1 MSWSKVKYFFFDTPE
16 EKEAAQYGYEK
27 EQTDMKKQQDPP
39 EQQDVTFPKVQPKQN
54 VVSIETA
61 KQSSKVVLLEPRTYS
76 EAQGIAD
83 HLKGR
88 RAVVINL
95 QRMSTDQA
103 VRIVDFLS
111 GTVYAIGG
119 DIQKIGPKTF
129 MCTPENVDIVGAISE
144 LFGEEEET
152 NIKRW

>member
-16 EKEAAQYGYEK
+16 EREAYEK
-27 EQTDMKKQQDPP
+27 EKEQVEMKKQQDPP
-39 EQQDVTFPKVQPKQN
+39 EQQDIPLTKAQPKQN
-54 VVSIETA
+54 IVSIETA

-119 DIQKIGPKTF
+119 DIQKLGPKTF
-129 MCTPENVDIVGAISE
+129 ICTPETVDIVGAISE

>member
-1 MSWSKVKYFFFDTPE
+1 MSSWSKVKYFFFETPE
-16 EKEAAQYGYEK
+16 EKEAQQAYEK
-27 EQTDMKKQQDPP
+27 EQIEMNKQQNQD
-39 EQQDVTFPKVQPKQN
+39 QQDIPVAKLETKQN

-61 KQSSKVVLLEPRTYS
+61 KHPSKVVLLEPRTYS

-95 QRMSTDQA
+95 QRMSSDQA
-103 VRIVDFLS
+103 LRIVDFLS
-111 GTVYAIGG
+111 GTVYAISG
-119 DIQKIGPKTF
+119 DIQKLGPKTF
-129 MCTPENVDIVGAISE
+129 ICTPETVDIVGAISE
-144 LFGEEEET
+144 LFGEEEDT

>member
-1 MSWSKVKYFFFDTPE
+1 MVKVKNTFDTPE
-16 EKEAAQYGYEK
+16 EKEAAQYSYEK

-39 EQQDVTFPKVQPKQN
+39 EQQDVTFPKAQPKQN

-95 QRMSTDQA
+95 QRMPMIKLYVSLTFKWYCI
-103 VRIVDFLS
+103 RYRGHS
-111 GTVYAIGG
+111 
-119 DIQKIGPKTF
+119 KIGPKTF

-144 LFGEEEET
+144 LFGEEEDT

>member
-16 EKEAAQYGYEK
+16 EREAHYAYEK
-27 EQTDMKKQQDPP
+27 EQNEMKKQQDP
-39 EQQDVTFPKVQPKQN
+39 EQDIPLAKVQAKQN

-61 KQSSKVVLLEPRTYS
+61 KQPSKVVLLEPRTYS

-111 GTVYAIGG
+111 GTVYAISG
-119 DIQKIGPKTF
+119 DIQKLGPKTF
-129 MCTPENVDIVGAISE
+129 ICTPDTVDIVGAISE

>member
-16 EKEAAQYGYEK
+16 EREAYEK
-27 EQTDMKKQQDPP
+27 EQEEMKKQQDPQ
-39 EQQDVTFPKVQPKQN
+39 QQDIPLAKVQPKQN
-54 VVSIETA
+54 IVSIETA

-103 VRIVDFLS
+103 LRIIDFLS

-119 DIQKIGPKTF
+119 DIQKLGPKTF
-129 MCTPENVDIVGAISE
+129 ICTPETVDIVGAISE
-144 LFGEEEET
+144 LFGEEEDT

>member
-16 EKEAAQYGYEK
+16 EREAHYAYEK
-27 EQTDMKKQQDPP
+27 EQDEMKKQQEP
-39 EQQDVTFPKVQPKQN
+39 EQDIPLTKVQPKQN
-54 VVSIETA
+54 VVSIEKA
-61 KQSSKVVLLEPRTYS
+61 KHPSKVVLLEPRTYS

-103 VRIVDFLS
+103 LRIVDFLS

-119 DIQKIGPKTF
+119 DIQKLGPKTF
-129 MCTPENVDIVGAISE
+129 ICTPDNVDIVGAISE
-144 LFGEEEET
+144 LFGEEEDT

>member
-16 EKEAAQYGYEK
+16 ERQEQMAYEM
-27 EQTDMKKQQDPP
+27 EMER
-39 EQQDVTFPKVQPKQN
+39 EQQMDEEIPLTKLPQKQN
-54 VVSIETA
+54 VVSFEKA
-61 KQSSKVVLLEPRTYS
+61 KNNGAKVVLLEPRTYS

-83 HLKGR
+83 HLKNR

-95 QRMSTDQA
+95 QRMATDQA
-103 VRIVDFLS
+103 LRIVDFLS

-119 DIQKIGPKTF
+119 DIQKLGIKTF
-129 MCTPENVDIVGAISE
+129 ICTPENVDIVGAISE
-144 LFGEEEET
+144 LLGEEENS

>member
-16 EKEAAQYGYEK
+16 EREAQYAYEK
-27 EQTDMKKQQDPP
+27 EQNVMKKQQEP
-39 EQQDVTFPKVQPKQN
+39 EQDIPLAKVQPKQN

-61 KQSSKVVLLEPRTYS
+61 KQPSKVVLLEPRTYS

-103 VRIVDFLS
+103 LRIVDFLS

-119 DIQKIGPKTF
+119 DIQKLGPKTF
-129 MCTPENVDIVGAISE
+129 ICTPDNVDIVGAISE
-144 LFGEEEET
+144 LFGEEEDT